1 MSSSSGFVNH
11 LYCWICSSF
20 TLHKKCFRNQIG
32 LLLPLKTYD
41 HSILLALLF
50 VFICC
55 TIFCHSLSLI
65 SICCHL
71 LSLIVSHCPSLYYLL
86 SFVLPLVVT
95 RGHCFSLT
103 VPLIVVIRCHSSTT
117 RLSFYKRS
125 KECVACTSVTKII
138 RNLFLC

>member
-32 LLLPLKTYD
+32 LLLHLKTYD

-55 TIFCHSLSLI
+55 TTFCHSLSLI
-65 SICCHL
+65 IICCHL

-86 SFVLPLVVT
+86 SFVLPLVV
-95 RGHCFSLT
+95 
-103 VPLIVVIRCHSSTT
+103 IRCHLSAA